1 MMASRSERA
10 GRFVREPTADYSA
23 FVPKPLPP
31 DPPLRF
37 NSDIAVALSEADTAL
52 GRLDGIVDVVPDPD
66 LFVGMYVRRE
76 AVLSSQIE
84 GTQSSLGDLL
94 QEELE
99 PASEVITDVQDIV
112 RYVSAMNYGLDRLD
126 TLPLSLRL
134 IREIHEVLLQDG
146 RGSTATPG
154 EFRRTQ
160 NWIGPEGA
168 TLATASFIP
177 PSVPEMKTALGD
189 FENFL
194 HGPRA
199 FPTLIEVGLAHAQF
213 ETIHPFLDGN
223 GRVGRLL
230 VTLLLVER
238 EVLARPLL
246 YLSHF
251 FKLHRLEYYDR
262 LTAVRL
268 DGDWEG
274 WIRFFLEGVK
284 ETASEATWT
293 AKRIFEL
300 REKHRQVILDQN
312 LGQHALTLLSELF
325 RHPVIDVNRASE
337 IMSTSFATANGV
349 VRKLEAS
356 GILKETTGQK
366 RFRKYRYEPYVEL
379 FEEVGEEATG
389 PTEVTSRD

>member
-1 MMASRSERA
+1 MTRDPGRA
-10 GRFVREPTADYSA
+10 GRFIREPAADYSS
-23 FVPKPLPP
+23 FVPKSLPP
-31 DPPLRF
+31 DPPLEFTPAIVR
-37 NSDIAVALSEADTAL
+37 ALSEADTSL

-84 GTQSSLGDLL
+84 GTQSSLDDLL

-99 PASEVITDVQDIV
+99 PAAEVVSDVQDIV
-112 RYVSAMNYGLDRLD
+112 RYVSAMNFGLDRLRS
-126 TLPLSLRL
+126 LPLSLRL
-134 IREIHEVLLQDG
+134 IREIHEVLLKDG
-146 RGSTATPG
+146 RGSAATPG

-189 FENFL
+189 FEGFL
-194 HGPRA
+194 HRPPEY
-199 FPTLIEVGLAHAQF
+199 PTLIDVGLAHAQF

-230 VTLLLVER
+230 ITLLLVER
-238 EVLARPLL
+238 GVLARPLL
-246 YLSHF
+246 YLSHY

-262 LTAVRL
+262 LSAVRQE
-268 DGDWEG
+268 GDWEG

-284 ETASEATWT
+284 ITAAEATQT
-293 AKRIFEL
+293 ARRIFEL
-300 REKHRQVILDQN
+300 REEHRRKIVDHNI
-312 LGQHALTLLSELF
+312 GQHGLTLLSELF
-325 RHPVIDVNRASE
+325 RHPVIDVKRAAE
-337 IMSTSFATANGV
+337 ITSTSFATANGV
-349 VRKLEAS
+349 VAKMEAI

-366 RFRKYRYEPYVEL
+366 RFRKYRYEPYVGL
-379 FEEVGEEATG
+379 FEETAGEAPG
-389 PTEVTSRD
+389 QTEVTART

>member
-1 MMASRSERA
+1 MTPGSQRA
-10 GRFVREPTADYSA
+10 GRFIREPTADYSA

-31 DPPLRF
+31 DPSLQLTPE
-37 NSDIAVALSEADTAL
+37 IVVALSEADTAL

-99 PASEVITDVQDIV
+99 PAPEAVTDVQDIV
-112 RYVSAMNYGLDRLD
+112 RYVAAMNYGLRRLD
-126 TLPLSLRL
+126 SLPLSLRL
-134 IREIHEVLLQDG
+134 IREIHEELLKNG

-194 HGPRA
+194 HGPRD
-199 FPTLIEVGLAHAQF
+199 FPTLVEVGLAHAQF

-230 VTLLLVER
+230 ITLLLVER
-238 EVLARPLL
+238 GVLARPLL
-246 YLSHF
+246 YLSHY

-274 WIRFFLEGVK
+274 WIRFFLRGVK
-284 ETASEATWT
+284 STATEATQT
-293 AKRIFEL
+293 AKKIFQL
-300 REKHRQVILDQN
+300 REEHRQLVVDHGM
-312 LGQHALTLLSELF
+312 GQHALILLSELF
-325 RHPVIDVNRASE
+325 RRPVVDVNRAAE

-349 VRKLEAS
+349 VRRMES
-356 GILKETTGQK
+356 VGILEETTGQK
-366 RFRKYRYEPYVEL
+366 RFRKYRYEPYVKL
-379 FEEVGEEATG
+379 FEEVEEG
-389 PTEVTSRD
+389 PTAPAEVTAPG

>member
-1 MMASRSERA
+1 MAPKSDRA
-10 GRFVREPTADYSA
+10 GRFVREPTAGYAA

-31 DPPLRF
+31 DPPLEF
-37 NSDIAVALSEADTAL
+37 TPDIARALSEADTAL
-52 GRLDGIVDVVPDPD
+52 GRLDGIVGVVPDPD

-99 PASEVITDVQDIV
+99 PAAEVVTDVQDIV
-112 RYVSAMNYGLDRLD
+112 RYVSAMNYGLKRLD
-126 TLPLSLRL
+126 SLPLSLRL
-134 IREIHEVLLQDG
+134 IREIHEVLLRDG

-177 PSVPEMKTALGD
+177 PSAPEMKTALGD
-189 FENFL
+189 FEGFL
-194 HGPRA
+194 HHEREL
-199 FPTLIEVGLAHAQF
+199 PTLIEVGLAHAQF

-230 VTLLLVER
+230 ITLLLVER
-238 EVLARPLL
+238 EVIARPLL
-246 YLSHF
+246 YLSHY

-262 LTAVRL
+262 LTAVRRE
-268 DGDWEG
+268 GDWEG
-274 WIRFFLEGVK
+274 WIRFFLAGVR
-284 ETASEATWT
+284 ETATEATQT

-300 REKHRQVILDQN
+300 REEHRRMILDQN
-312 LGQHALTLLSELF
+312 LGQNALSLLSELF
-325 RHPVIDVNRASE
+325 RRPIVDVNLAAE

-349 VRKLEAS
+349 VKKMEEL

-366 RFRKYRYEPYVEL
+366 RFRKYRYEPYVAL
-379 FEEVGEEATG
+379 FDEVGEEPTG
-389 PTEVTSRD
+389 PAEVTGPQ

>member
-1 MMASRSERA
+1 M
-10 GRFVREPTADYSA
+10 
-23 FVPKPLPP
+23 PKPLPP
-31 DPPLRF
+31 DPPLEF
-37 NSDIAVALSEADTAL
+37 TPAIAMALSEADTSL

-94 QEELE
+94 QEELD
-99 PASEVITDVQDIV
+99 PASVAVSDVQDIV
-112 RYVSAMNYGLDRLD
+112 RYVSAMNFGLDRLQS
-126 TLPLSLRL
+126 LPLSLRL
-134 IREIHEVLLQDG
+134 IREIHEVLLKDG
-146 RGSTATPG
+146 RGATATPG

-160 NWIGPEGA
+160 NWIGPDGA

-189 FENFL
+189 FEEFL
-194 HGPRA
+194 HRPREY
-199 FPTLIEVGLAHAQF
+199 PTLIDVGLAHAQF

-230 VTLLLVER
+230 ITLLLVER
-238 EVLARPLL
+238 RVLARPLL
-246 YLSHF
+246 YLSHY

-262 LTAVRL
+262 LSAIRR

-284 ETASEATWT
+284 ITAAEATAT
-293 AKRIFEL
+293 ARLIFEL
-300 REKHRQVILDQN
+300 QEEHRRMIVDHNI
-312 LGQHALTLLSELF
+312 GQHALTLLSELF
-325 RHPVIDVNRASE
+325 RRPVVDVKRAAE
-337 IMSTSFATANGV
+337 VMSTSFATANGV
-349 VRKLEAS
+349 VAKLEAI

-379 FEEVGEEATG
+379 FEETAGEAV
-389 PTEVTSRD
+389 VT